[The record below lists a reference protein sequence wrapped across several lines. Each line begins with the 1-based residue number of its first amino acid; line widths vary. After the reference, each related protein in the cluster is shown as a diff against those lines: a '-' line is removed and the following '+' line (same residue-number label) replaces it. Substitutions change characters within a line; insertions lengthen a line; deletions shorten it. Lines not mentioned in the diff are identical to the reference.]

1 MKKKYIIT
9 SLIVMSL
16 LFIGG
21 LIILFSSTAIGQRVG
36 HRELQ
41 ANGGSMDTTQ
51 YYNIISSTT
60 ENFRTAG
67 MVISLVGGL
76 GVLLSGYG
84 VYKEI

>member
-1 MKKKYIIT
+1 MKKKYILT
-9 SLIVMSL
+9 SLIIMSL

-51 YYNIISSTT
+51 YYNIINSTT